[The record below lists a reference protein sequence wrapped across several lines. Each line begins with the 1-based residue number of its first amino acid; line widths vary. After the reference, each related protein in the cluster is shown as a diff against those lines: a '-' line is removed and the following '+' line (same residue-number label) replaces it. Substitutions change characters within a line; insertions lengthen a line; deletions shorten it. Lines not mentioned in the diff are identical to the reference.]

1 MHPSVNTSSSGAAS
15 RAEIKPGVLLLCL
28 EDVQS
33 QRAAL
38 HFPLV
43 PKRLTAALKDTVG
56 NQAVLPCSWKQRLGE
71 VAPSA
76 CYIQWNSPADTVFE
90 LQGEK
95 KWQAEEFQGRME
107 VPEEKLKS
115 GDCSLVISDVQIGD
129 TGRYESFMV
138 VDGVRSAKTKVFI
151 QNYESI
157 LSRVPGEDLVLD
169 LYTQHSVKVVFQG
182 RNSSEWSVVW
192 MRGEED
198 SERMEQDVAN
208 EQLTIKNLKS
218 SDEGMYKV
226 MDEQGLGVSTV
237 LLSVNEDS
245 KAFKLAQTMD
255 NRVVQVDELR
265 ADGQAPEAGLV
276 QTLWKPASASF
287 TKAIIPPKGGDRIS
301 SINSWRDSGSH
312 SFSKCEH
319 LERFD
324 S

>member
-1 MHPSVNTSSSGAAS
+1 MLQPPQPFFYRQRGTSVSKTTPYDGAVERLNQKREKMLQTFVDDTDSFSLSSATS
-15 RAEIKPGVLLLCL
+15 
-28 EDVQS
+28 
-33 QRAAL
+33 
-38 HFPLV
+38 PLSV
-43 PKRLTAALKDTVG
+43 TFKVG

-71 VAPSA
+71 VAPST
-76 CYIQWNSPADTVFE
+76 CYIQWSSPADTVFE
-90 LQGEK
+90 LQGDK

-151 QNYESI
+151 QSVKLSVSDYKSI
-157 LSRVPGEDLVLD
+157 LSRGPGEDLVLD

-237 LLSVNEDS
+237 LLSVNGS
-245 KAFKLAQTMD
+245 KAVKLAQTMD
-255 NRVVQVDELR
+255 NQVPT
-265 ADGQAPEAGLV
+265 DGAVRGSCSALLLLSVLV
-276 QTLWKPASASF
+276 TVFQIL
-287 TKAIIPPKGGDRIS
+287 
-301 SINSWRDSGSH
+301 
-312 SFSKCEH
+312 H
-319 LERFD
+319 LF
-324 S
+324 

>member
-1 MHPSVNTSSSGAAS
+1 MKYFRKIQWFFLQLQCFLIGSLVDSFSLSSPTSSLSVTF
-15 RAEIKPGVLLLCL
+15 K
-28 EDVQS
+28 
-33 QRAAL
+33 
-38 HFPLV
+38 
-43 PKRLTAALKDTVG
+43 VG

-151 QNYESI
+151 QSVKLSVSDYKSI
-157 LSRVPGEDLVLD
+157 LSRGPGEDLVLD

-245 KAFKLAQTMD
+245 KAVKLAQTMD
-255 NRVVQVDELR
+255 NQVPT
-265 ADGQAPEAGLV
+265 DGAVRGSCSALLLFSVLLV
-276 QTLWKPASASF
+276 TVFQIL
-287 TKAIIPPKGGDRIS
+287 
-301 SINSWRDSGSH
+301 
-312 SFSKCEH
+312 H
-319 LERFD
+319 LF
-324 S
+324 